1 MLLTTCVRVCVH
13 TKTTGNPIVTLDM
26 PSRNKDYRFTSHEFM
41 HDNFENLAGAL
52 PVICSEISHLE
63 VTTSTMDVAW
73 DLASNGAPDGTV
85 VIADHQS
92 AGRGRHDR
100 TWVSKPAQDILCS
113 VVLRPRVSLAG
124 ELLMLAAL
132 SVADVAKDFGLDA
145 GIKWPNDVQISGK
158 KLAGVIAE
166 SKTGPNPSG
175 DVSVPDERITAV
187 IGIGLNVNFDP
198 ASEKEAAPESTSL
211 ATALG
216 REVDRRHVF
225 EALMR
230 KLDNHYSSITAG
242 GSIVPAWRE
251 RLTTL
256 GREVAIASG
265 KQGEPANLKG
275 LAHDVDSIGRL
286 IVRDENGRDWPVSAG
301 EVTVRSIS

>member
-1 MLLTTCVRVCVH
+1 MYAHKNTRQSGSTHV
-13 TKTTGNPIVTLDM
+13 M
-26 PSRNKDYRFTSHEFM
+26 PSGNSFLLER
-41 HDNFENLAGAL
+41 FENYLANMNRSFEDFAGTL
-52 PVICSEISHLE
+52 PVIGVQISHLE

-73 DLASNGAPDGTV
+73 KMAHDGAPDGTV

-100 TWVSKPAQDILCS
+100 SWVSKQAQDILCS
-113 VVLRPRVSLAG
+113 VILRPRVALAG

-132 SVADVAKDFGLDA
+132 AATDVASSLGIEA
-145 GIKWPNDVQISGK
+145 GIKWPNDVQVGGK

-166 SKTGPNPSG
+166 SKTGPGSG
-175 DVSVPDERITAV
+175 GEIQESSDLITAV

-198 ASEKEAAPESTSL
+198 ASATETAPDSSSL
-211 ATALG
+211 ATELG
-216 REVDRRHVF
+216 QDVDRQDVF
-225 EALMR
+225 QRLMQS
-230 KLDNHYSSITAG
+230 LDTHYSTITTG
-242 GSIVPAWRE
+242 GTVIPIWRE

-256 GREVAIASG
+256 GREVTIASG
-265 KQGEPANLKG
+265 KPNEPAELSG

-301 EVTVRSIS
+301 EVTVRSIR

>member
-1 MLLTTCVRVCVH
+1 MPLAFVVFAGRLE
-13 TKTTGNPIVTLDM
+13 NPSTNMNRSYEKYAGTL
-26 PSRNKDYRFTSHEFM
+26 STI
-41 HDNFENLAGAL
+41 GAQ
-52 PVICSEISHLE
+52 ITHLD

-73 DLASNGAPDGTV
+73 EMASDGAPDGTV

-100 TWVSKPAQDILCS
+100 SWISKDAQDILCS
-113 VVLRPRVSLAG
+113 VILRPRVALAG

-132 SVADVAKDFGLDA
+132 AAADVTAEFGVDV
-145 GIKWPNDVQISGK
+145 GIKWPNDVQAGKDRK

-166 SKTGPNPSG
+166 SRTGPQSE
-175 DVSVPDERITAV
+175 DDLEETADRITAV

-198 ASEKEAAPESTSL
+198 ASAAGSAPDSTSL
-211 ATALG
+211 ATELG
-216 REVDRRHVF
+216 REIDREDVF
-225 EALMR
+225 QRLMQAL
-230 KLDNHYSSITAG
+230 DTHYSTITAG
-242 GSIVPAWRE
+242 GTVVPAWRD

-256 GREVAIASG
+256 GREVTIASG
-265 KQGEPANLKG
+265 KPNDPVELSG

-301 EVTVRSIS
+301 EVTVRDVR